1 MIGNQNQSIATTET
15 RRHSAA
21 EPQPKTYHGDT
32 EALRNTEKEHNL
44 PAMREKIGFSESAG
58 KFKSLFRKE
67 HGEKAEVTEKYI
79 ERTGNAT
86 KLGLIFFAIK
96 EESCG

>member
-1 MIGNQNQSIATTET
+1 
-15 RRHSAA
+15 
-21 EPQPKTYHGDT
+21 
-32 EALRNTEKEHNL
+32 
-44 PAMREKIGFSESAG
+44 MREKIGFSESAG

-86 KLGLIFFAIK
+86 KLGLIFFAKK